1 MRAFCP
7 YFTHSSFQCLVRR
20 HVAKGG
26 FSPELYATN
35 LSDLLKIKE
44 NLILVVYKGLSSWYK
59 LIKSKR
65 DKGAGNVCD
74 WLECR

>member
-7 YFTHSSFQCLVRR
+7 YFTHSSFRCLVRR

-44 NLILVVYKGLSSWYK
+44 NLILVVYKG
-59 LIKSKR
+59 
-65 DKGAGNVCD
+65 
-74 WLECR
+74 